1 MRSPT
6 DLLTTEEAARYLT
19 LSPRTLERYR
29 VTGEGPRFLK
39 IGRRVVYRRCDL
51 DAWLKNKIRRSTSD
65 PGPDAD
71 SHSDSGS
78 GSDSGSESGSNSD
91 VECQSARS
99 WPRSP
104 PTHHCCSAPV
114 VLSWQSAG
122 QSSRGAYV
130 HRPPRRTSVLRFRS
144 HGLAS
149 HRRMR
154 GHRPR

>member
-91 VECQSARS
+91 VEC
-99 WPRSP
+99 
-104 PTHHCCSAPV
+104 
-114 VLSWQSAG
+114 
-122 QSSRGAYV
+122 
-130 HRPPRRTSVLRFRS
+130 
-144 HGLAS
+144 
-149 HRRMR
+149 
-154 GHRPR
+154 